1 MRASIG
7 EVAVGISLVE
17 GGGEAVHEEAVMVMV
32 EGMET
37 ETAMVTVTAMVH
49 GMVMVMA
56 MEMVTAMAMVTEMVL
71 EVMAMVTVTVMV
83 LGTVTETVETE
94 EAVFA

>member
-7 EVAVGISLVE
+7 EVAVGISLEE
-17 GGGEAVHEEAVMVMV
+17 GGGEAVHEEAVVV
-32 EGMET
+32 QGMEM

-49 GMVMVMA
+49 GMVMVTA
-56 MEMVTAMAMVTEMVL
+56 MEMVTEIVL

-83 LGTVTETVETE
+83 PGTVTETVETE